1 MPMPD
6 REPDL
11 EEVDEHSSRG
21 SRWKRAALY
30 VGLWTFLGVFMGG
43 QRVVYL
49 NASGNPANW
58 AGEIAFTTSC
68 WYVWGLLSIFIV
80 RGGRRFPIAK
90 ETWRKSLL
98 AHIPLCAVIV
108 LLDMAACF
116 PIGRALGIVRI
127 PTFRQY
133 ALAQVGFDVLLYW
146 GTLGVAHAF
155 AYHRK
160 LREHELRASRLAA
173 QLAKTQLQVLRMQ
186 IHPHFL
192 FNTLNAISTLMHRDL
207 AAAERM
213 LVGLG
218 DLLRLTIHAD
228 GAQETPLRNE
238 LDILAR
244 YIDIMKTRFG
254 EQLAVD
260 LRIDPAALDAHVPA
274 MILQPLVENAFR
286 HGIGA
291 RAEGGRVEVSATTEG
306 GRLVLEVR
314 DDGPGLAGSL
324 DDAMRRGMGLA
335 NTRDRLRQLYGNAQ
349 EFEVRSGNDV
359 GAGSGNGERDHAG
372 AGNGTRTAMRRG
384 FVVSIVTPLR
394 TNGGEAAIGAAGRAA
409 PAA

>member
-1 MPMPD
+1 MPMTS

-11 EEVDEHSSRG
+11 EELDERRTHGAGAR
-21 SRWKRAALY
+21 RAALY
-30 VGLWTFLGVFMGG
+30 LGLWTFLGVFMGG
-43 QRVVYL
+43 QRAAYL
-49 NASGNPANW
+49 SASGNPANW
-58 AGEIAFTTSC
+58 AREIAFTTAC
-68 WYVWGLLSIFIV
+68 WYVWGLLSILIV

-90 ETWRKSLL
+90 DTWRHSLL
-98 AHIPLCAVIV
+98 AHIPLCAAIV
-108 LLDMAACF
+108 FLDMAACY

-127 PTFRQY
+127 PAFRQY

-160 LREHELRASRLAA
+160 LREHELRASRLQA
-173 QLAKTQLQVLRMQ
+173 QLARTQLQVLRMQ

-192 FNTLNAISTLMHRDL
+192 FNTLHAISTLMHRDL

-213 LVGLG
+213 LVRLG
-218 DLLRLTIHAD
+218 DLLRLTIQAD

-260 LRIDPAALDAHVPA
+260 LRIDPAALDAQVPA

-291 RAEGGRVEVSATTEG
+291 RVEGGRVEISATAES
-306 GRLVLEVR
+306 GRLVLVVR
-314 DDGPGLAGSL
+314 DDGPGFAGSL
-324 DDAMRRGMGLA
+324 GEALGRGMGLA
-335 NTRDRLRQLYGNAQ
+335 NTRDRLLQLYGSAQ
-349 EFEVRSGNDV
+349 QFEVRSGD
-359 GAGSGNGERDHAG
+359 ERFHAS
-372 AGNGTRTAMRRG
+372 AGNGARAAARRG

-394 TNGGEAAIGAAGRAA
+394 TNGGEAALSAAGPGA
-409 PAA
+409 PSA